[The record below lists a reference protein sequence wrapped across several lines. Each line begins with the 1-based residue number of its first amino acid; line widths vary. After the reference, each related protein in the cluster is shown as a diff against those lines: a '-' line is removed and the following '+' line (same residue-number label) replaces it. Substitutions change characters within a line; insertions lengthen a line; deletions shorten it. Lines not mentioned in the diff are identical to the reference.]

1 MHHRRRWMRSRSG
14 ASGPIRTA
22 AGQRRFG
29 SGPAHNRPISTSAT
43 ITMVER
49 TPAEP
54 NRSLGEERGLGVARR
69 RLERLARTVGELMEK
84 ATQNERILRR
94 FQQFELE
101 LLAVGNLEAL
111 LDCLLQQSLQ
121 HFKLDAVELWLFD
134 PQGTLS
140 ELLPDTG
147 QWPGLHWHD
156 DDAALHALY
165 PSGPRVTL
173 ATPLPAGVLAGRP
186 LHSVALLPLA
196 RQGALVGSLHFGAF
210 AAHRFSGDKSTDFIA
225 HLASIVA
232 LCLESSIN
240 QARLHRLSLIDTLTR
255 VANRRAFQLSIETEI
270 ARASRQREP
279 LTLMFAD
286 LDHFKRVNDCY
297 GHQVGDRVLHA
308 VAQTIAAALRK
319 TDHVCRY
326 GGEEF
331 ALILPHCDRTLALEV
346 AERIRRSVDGMRV
359 DGDGDNAVPV
369 SLSMGLTCWA
379 EPGADTAGL
388 AERLV
393 GRADQAVYRA
403 KSAGRNRIEF
413 LPL

>member
-1 MHHRRRWMRSRSG
+1 
-14 ASGPIRTA
+14 
-22 AGQRRFG
+22 
-29 SGPAHNRPISTSAT
+29 
-43 ITMVER
+43 MVER
-49 TPAEP
+49 TPVGP
-54 NRSLGEERGLGVARR
+54 KRDPGEQHGLERR
-69 RLERLARTVGELMEK
+69 RLERLAQTVGELVEK
-84 ATQNERILRR
+84 AAQNERILHR

-101 LLAVGNLEAL
+101 LLAVTNLEAL
-111 LDCLLQQSLQ
+111 LDCLLEQTLQ

-134 PQGTLS
+134 PEHTLR
-140 ELLPDTG
+140 ELLPDTAR
-147 QWPGLHWHD
+147 WPGLRWCD
-156 DDAALHALY
+156 NETALHALY
-165 PSGPRVTL
+165 PRGHNVTL

-186 LHSVALLPLA
+186 LNSVALLPLV
-196 RQGALVGSLHFGAF
+196 RQGSLVGSLHFGAF
-210 AAHRFSGDKSTDFIA
+210 AGHRFSGGKSTDFIA

-232 LCLESSIN
+232 LCLENSAN
-240 QARLHRLSLIDTLTR
+240 QERLHRLSLVDALTR
-255 VANRRAFQLSIETEI
+255 VANRRAFHLSMQTEI

-308 VAQTIAAALRK
+308 VAQAIAATLRK

-331 ALILPHCDRTLALEV
+331 ALILPDCDPVLALEV
-346 AERIRRSVDGMRV
+346 AERIRRSVAAMTI
-359 DGDGDNAVPV
+359 DGDGGVAVPV
-369 SLSMGLTCWA
+369 SLSVGLTCWA
-379 EPGADTAGL
+379 EPDAEVAGL

-403 KSAGRNRIEF
+403 KSAGRNRVEY